1 MMVGILLN
9 PHIFQI
15 LLDLLEEVD
24 TSLHSG
30 VLVADVG
37 LLEQAADGIL
47 QVG

>member
-1 MMVGILLN
+1 MVGILLN

-30 VLVADVG
+30 VFVADVG
-37 LLEQAADGIL
+37 LLKQTADGIL